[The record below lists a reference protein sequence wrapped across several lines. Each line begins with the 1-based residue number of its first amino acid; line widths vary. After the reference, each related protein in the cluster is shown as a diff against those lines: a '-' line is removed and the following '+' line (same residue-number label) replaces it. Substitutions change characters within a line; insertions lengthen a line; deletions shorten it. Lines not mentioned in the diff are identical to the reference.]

1 MRTLLVTCLAASALM
16 SSPLAQTLA
25 PSSAA
30 VPFDQV
36 WSRLKAGRTY
46 RAEPTGR
53 IELPSVDH
61 GTRLDNVLE
70 VPPEYVP
77 SRSWP
82 LRVTLHGG
90 VGRPAPRAGDEPAR
104 PLANRIPG
112 TPELVLHPR
121 AWAQSEWWTAGQVEN
136 ILTLLDTVK
145 AKAKREGVSMR
156 TLTLRLWKEWV
167 ERP

>member
-16 SSPLAQTLA
+16 PSPLAQTPA

-70 VPPEYVP
+70 VPPEYVS
-77 SRSWP
+77 SRS
-82 LRVTLHGG
+82 
-90 VGRPAPRAGDEPAR
+90 
-104 PLANRIPG
+104 
-112 TPELVLHPR
+112 
-121 AWAQSEWWTAGQVEN
+121 
-136 ILTLLDTVK
+136 
-145 AKAKREGVSMR
+145 
-156 TLTLRLWKEWV
+156 
-167 ERP
+167 